1 MIPPKIAY
9 GKTNHVFKL
18 HFSSSFMN
26 YEFLKNKVQDL
37 RSRLQ
42 CHMSFCMHE
51 KRRCMHCISVNIQQQ
66 IVAIDYIRDNS
77 FITYAKFSEK
87 QILFTP

>member
-37 RSRLQ
+37 RRGLQ
-42 CHMSFCMHE
+42 CHIHSVCM
-51 KRRCMHCISVNIQQQ
+51 KNVDVCTVFQ
-66 IVAIDYIRDNS
+66 
-77 FITYAKFSEK
+77 
-87 QILFTP
+87 